1 MLNNE
6 SNKTKN
12 IIELL
17 NIFEITKLT
26 KKQNDIND
34 KFAGIN
40 KKLLGITN
48 SRDGTIKPI

>member
-6 SNKTKN
+6 INKTKN
-12 IIELL
+12 ITELL

-40 KKLLGITN
+40 KKLSGITN
-48 SRDGTIKPI
+48 SKDGTRKSI